1 MTVAAAALVVLAW
14 VMAPGPAQ
22 DGEGLRAAKTLFFDR
37 KYAEA
42 REAWR
47 TVQAEATGPEAAAA
61 GYWIARCSEN
71 LGDAERAFGEYGEYI
86 ARRPA
91 DPVLAAEA
99 RTSRIG
105 LAARLYKAGQRQ
117 RLPVL
122 KDALADSEKSIRYY
136 AAFQLASL
144 GPGVA
149 EAAVPILKRIVADE
163 ADDDLVER
171 AKIYLLKL
179 DPRGLAESVVGNARR
194 DASRHANWI
203 RVRLYEKGRASPQVS
218 VNLPVA
224 LAELVFDS
232 LPDEARSKLRLKGYD
247 PDNFW
252 RRLRKLGPTE
262 IIDIQGDDGGR
273 IQIWLE

>member
-1 MTVAAAALVVLAW
+1 MTVAAAALVVLTWAA
-14 VMAPGPAQ
+14 APGPGQ
-22 DGEGLRAAKTLFFDR
+22 DAERLRAAKTLFFDR

-47 TVQAEATGPEAAAA
+47 AVQAEAAGPEAEAA
-61 GYWIARCSEN
+61 GYWVARCSEN
-71 LGDAERAFGEYGEYI
+71 LGDTERAFGEYGEYL
-86 ARRPA
+86 ARRPT
-91 DPVLAAEA
+91 DRVLAEEA

-122 KDALADSEKSIRYY
+122 KEALADPEKSVRYY

-144 GPGVA
+144 GPGA
-149 EAAVPILKRIVADE
+149 GEAAVPILKRIVAE
-163 ADDDLVER
+163 EVDDDLVER

-179 DPRGLAESVVGNARR
+179 DPRGLAESVERNPPRPAPRQ
-194 DASRHANWI
+194 ASWI
-203 RVRLYEKGRASPQVS
+203 RVRLYEKGKTTPQVS

-232 LPDEARSKLRLKGYD
+232 LPDEARTKLRLKGYD

-252 RRLRKLGPTE
+252 QRLRKLGPTE
-262 IIDIQGDDGGR
+262 IIDIQGDDGGK

>member
-14 VMAPGPAQ
+14 AIGPGPAQ
-22 DGEGLRAAKTLFFDR
+22 DSEGLRAAKTLFFDR

-47 TVQAEATGPEAAAA
+47 TVQAEATGPDAAAA
-61 GYWIARCSEN
+61 SYWVARCSEN
-71 LGDAERAFGEYGEYI
+71 LGDAERAFGEYGEYL
-86 ARRPA
+86 ARRSA
-91 DPVLAAEA
+91 DPVLAVEA

-105 LAARLYKAGQRQ
+105 LAARLYKAGQKQ

-122 KDALADSEKSIRYY
+122 KEGLADSDKSVRYY

-144 GPGVA
+144 GPGA
-149 EAAVPILKRIVADE
+149 GEAAVPILKRIVSEE

-171 AKIYLLKL
+171 AKICLLKL
-179 DPRGLAESVVGNARR
+179 DPRGLAESVEGTPRR
-194 DASRHANWI
+194 DASRQANWI
-203 RVRLYEKGRASPQVS
+203 RVRLYEKGRTSPQVS

-232 LPDEARSKLRLKGYD
+232 LPDEARTKLRLKGYD

-262 IIDIQGDDGGR
+262 IIDIRGDDGGR

>member
-1 MTVAAAALVVLAW
+1 MTVAAAALVALAW

-22 DGEGLRAAKTLFFDR
+22 DAERLRAAKTLFFDR

-47 TVQAEATGPEAAAA
+47 AVRAEASGAETEAAS
-61 GYWIARCSEN
+61 YWIARCSEN
-71 LGDAERAFGEYGEYI
+71 LGDTERAFGEFGEYL

-91 DPVLAAEA
+91 DRVLAAEA

-122 KDALADSEKSIRYY
+122 KEGLADAEKTVRYY

-144 GPGVA
+144 GPDVG
-149 EAAVPILKRIVADE
+149 EAAVPILKRIVAE
-163 ADDDLVER
+163 EVDDDLVER

-179 DPRGLAESVVGNARR
+179 DPRGLAESVERSAPRPAPR
-194 DASRHANWI
+194 QASWI
-203 RVRLYEKGRASPQVS
+203 RVRLYEKGKTTPQLS

-232 LPDEARSKLRLKGYD
+232 LPDEARTQLRLKGYD

-252 RRLRKLGPTE
+252 QRLRKLGRTE
-262 IIDIQGDDGGR
+262 IIDIQGDDGGK